1 MNAEIVPGVT
11 CREKFFSIFCL
22 VLSGA
27 GLLTDAYTLYTYA
40 VNGLWLY
47 FSFMLSLAVL
57 PNIIVQAFSVSWHIA
72 DDCRPWRLVWLTNLL
87 LFGTIHRQWL
97 TMRACFNADKTQ
109 QPQDYNAYTQ
119 HKSDLC
125 LLDLY
130 KSFLKSAPQLVLQT
144 YILYDTKDWRV
155 RTVGTTIYSLILL
168 VSCMAAYD
176 IDQRRRRPDREP
188 ISWWGVIFHVVWRL
202 GIVTSR
208 IGAMVLMA
216 VVDDLWAFGYFGSHF
231 VMTTI
236 FAVVL
241 TEHLVQMEVAPNSPF
256 WQKLMHGIAMGSALT
271 FCFFNVADSSS
282 LHWIILMYMYA
293 GMQNAEALVEFSREW
308 IISGK
313 PYHGTIAISIVAG
326 GFITGVIAMVLHK
339 RLFNPVCT
347 VYLFPSRVSQMKRA
361 EPQQVGDL
369 LRSVEIASHTDHSL
383 SERTPLA
390 DRSC

>member
-1 MNAEIVPGVT
+1 M
-11 CREKFFSIFCL
+11 
-22 VLSGA
+22 
-27 GLLTDAYTLYTYA
+27 
-40 VNGLWLY
+40 
-47 FSFMLSLAVL
+47 
-57 PNIIVQAFSVSWHIA
+57 
-72 DDCRPWRLVWLTNLL
+72 
-87 LFGTIHRQWL
+87 
-97 TMRACFNADKTQ
+97 
-109 QPQDYNAYTQ
+109 
-119 HKSDLC
+119 
-125 LLDLY
+125 
-130 KSFLKSAPQLVLQT
+130 
-144 YILYDTKDWRV
+144 
-155 RTVGTTIYSLILL
+155 
-168 VSCMAAYD
+168 
-176 IDQRRRRPDREP
+176 
-188 ISWWGVIFHVVWRL
+188 VWRL

-256 WQKLMHGIAMGSALT
+256 WQKFMHGIAMGAALT

-347 VYLFPSRVSQMKRA
+347 VYLFPSRVFQMKRA